1 MQTLNYSK
9 KSKLVNNV
17 PKASA
22 APHYGELY
30 LTPEKKTKACNY
42 SPGKKPIRKDSG
54 AAGAD
59 IVSIKPFNL
68 LS

>member
-9 KSKLVNNV
+9 KSKLVNNA

-22 APHYGELY
+22 APHYGALY

-42 SPGKKPIRKDSG
+42 SPGKKPIRKDTAA
-54 AAGAD
+54 AAGD
-59 IVSIKPFNL
+59 IASIKPFNL